1 VIRPLVELCVKH
13 RWIVVLGWL
22 ALALLGVRAYTTL
35 PIDAVPDITN
45 VQVQVLTAAPGLS
58 PLEVESMVTRPVE
71 LALAG
76 LPRTQE
82 VRSVSRAGVSAVTV
96 IFNDELG
103 LEEARSF
110 VSQRLPAARAAVL
123 GGGQPQL
130 GPMSTGLGE
139 VFHFTIA
146 WPGHTP
152 AEIRTLLDWE
162 IATSLRTVPGVVEV
176 NGWGGETR
184 QIDVRLRSVDLVRF
198 AVTQKRVEEVLLEGG
213 QSGGGG
219 AIERG
224 GEQAIVRIDG
234 QYRDA
239 AAIAQ
244 QVVETRSG
252 GTPILVRDVATV
264 AEGTAFRLAAAT
276 QDGNGE
282 TVYAM
287 VQMIAGGNA
296 HDVVTRVDERLRE
309 VQSRLPPGAVVTP
322 FYNRA
327 TLVERV
333 LATVKRSL
341 LEGGIVVIGV
351 LLLMLGDLAA
361 GLVVATTIPI
371 AMLGAFSMMNLLGI
385 TGNLMSLGAIDFG
398 LVVDGAVVVVEG
410 ALAAMAAQRIAADR
424 ALVHEA
430 RAVGQPI
437 AFGVFIVG
445 LVYVPILLLEG
456 VEGKMFRPMA
466 LTVLFA
472 LGTALVL
479 TFTLVPALASL
490 LLRKIHD
497 REPWL
502 VRQLRRAYEP
512 ALERSLAHPRV
523 AGLFAAALI
532 AIGVIVGSQRG
543 VEFVPRLEE
552 GDLVV
557 QVTRPPSVS
566 LQEAIRGTTAVE
578 KALGTFPEVLR
589 VVSRTGSPD
598 VATDIMGV
606 EQSDVFVMLKP
617 RSEWVTASDRE
628 GLVAKLDEAVRRA
641 LPGTGF
647 SFTQPIEMRTQ
658 ELLGGMKS
666 DVGIKIYGDDL
677 RALERLASAVVRE
690 VSSIQGAAD
699 VRMEQTSGLP
709 LITVRPD
716 PWKGARAGASVADVR
731 AAVEAV
737 RAGRKVGVLVEGERR
752 FDVRVLGD
760 LGPTDE
766 LGQLTV
772 VLGGGR
778 AIPLGDLAEISAEQ
792 GPAVI
797 GRENA
802 RRRTLVETNVR
813 GRDLSSFVAELQGRL
828 DGLQKPAGTYIR
840 VSGQYEHLVHAAKR
854 FAVIL
859 PVTIA
864 VIFGLLYVSF
874 GSVRPAAVILLN
886 VPVATSG
893 GVIALAARGLPLS
906 IAAAV
911 GVVALF
917 GVATLNGTVLLS
929 AAREHERRGS
939 SPVEAV
945 RRASRER
952 FRPVL
957 TTAFVAS
964 VGFLPMAL
972 ARGAGAEVQRPLA
985 TVVIGGL
992 ITATILTLG
1001 LLPSIYAL
1009 VAGGRRTPAPQEAT
1023 ATRRPSAADGGRTS

>member
-1 VIRPLVELCVKH
+1 VILPIVSACVRH
-13 RWIVVLGWL
+13 RWIVVLTWLVL
-22 ALALLGVRAYTTL
+22 ALVGARAYVTL
-35 PIDAVPDITN
+35 PVDAVPDITN
-45 VQVQVLTAAPGLS
+45 VQVQVLTTAPGLS

-76 LPRTQE
+76 LPHTQE

-96 IFNDELG
+96 IFDDDLA
-103 LEEARSF
+103 LEEARTF

-123 GGGQPQL
+123 GGGQPEL

-162 IATSLRTVPGVVEV
+162 IAYSLRTVAGVVEV
-176 NGWGGETR
+176 NGWGGDTR
-184 QIDVRLRSVDLVRF
+184 QVEVRLRAADLVRF
-198 AVTQKRVEEVLLEGG
+198 GLSQKQVEETLLEGG

-234 QYRDA
+234 QYRTVD
-239 AAIAQ
+239 AIAQ
-244 QVVETRSG
+244 QVVATREG
-252 GTPILVRDVATV
+252 GTPVLVKDVATV
-264 AEGTAFRLAAAT
+264 GEGAAFRLAAAT

-282 TVYAM
+282 TVYGM

-296 HDVVTRVDERLRE
+296 HEVVARVDERLRE
-309 VQSRLPPGAVVTP
+309 IQARLPPGAKVTP
-322 FYNRA
+322 FYDRA
-327 TLVERV
+327 TLVDRV
-333 LATVKRSL
+333 LSTVKRSL
-341 LEGGIVVIGV
+341 LEGGAVVIVV

-371 AMLGAFSMMNLLGI
+371 AMLGAFALMHVFGI

-410 ALAAMAAQRIAADR
+410 ALAAMAVQRVTADK

-466 LTVLFA
+466 FTVLFA
-472 LGTALVL
+472 LATALVL
-479 TFTLVPALASL
+479 TFTWVPAIASMA
-490 LLRKIHD
+490 LRKLHD
-497 REPWL
+497 REPWV

-512 ALERSLAHPRV
+512 ILERSLAHPRI
-523 AGLFAAALI
+523 AAAIAMVLI
-532 AIGVIVGSQRG
+532 AAGIVAGSQRG
-543 VEFVPRLEE
+543 IEFVPRLEE

-566 LQEAIRGTTAVE
+566 LAEAVRGTTAVE
-578 KALGTFPEVLR
+578 KTLRSFPEVR
-589 VVSRTGSPD
+589 QVVSRTGSPD

-606 EQSDVFVMLKP
+606 EQSDIFVMLKP
-617 RSEWVTASDRE
+617 QHEWVTAHDRE
-628 GLVAKLDEAVRRA
+628 GLVAKLDDALRRA

-666 DVGIKIYGDDL
+666 DVGVKVFGDDL
-677 RALERLASAVVRE
+677 VTLRRVASAVARE
-690 VSSIQGAAD
+690 VSTIEGAAD
-699 VRMEQTSGLP
+699 VRMEQSSGLP
-709 LITVRPD
+709 LATVRPD
-716 PWKGARAGASVADVR
+716 PWKASRVGASVADVR
-731 AAVEAV
+731 RAVEAV
-737 RAGRKVGVLVEGERR
+737 RAGRSVGTLVEGERR
-752 FDVRVLGD
+752 FDVRVLS
-760 LGPTDE
+760 E
-766 LGQLTV
+766 LGANDDLSRLTV
-772 VLGGGR
+772 VLEGGR
-778 AIPLGDLAEISAEQ
+778 AFPLGDVAEIADEQ
-792 GPAVI
+792 GPAII

-802 RRRTLVETNVR
+802 RRRILVEANVR
-813 GRDLSSFVAELQGRL
+813 GRDLGSFVTELQRRL
-828 DGLQKPAGTYIR
+828 DRIEKPAGTYVR

-854 FAVIL
+854 FAIIVPL
-859 PVTIA
+859 TIA
-864 VIFGLLYVSF
+864 VIFGLLYLSF
-874 GSVRPAAVILLN
+874 GSARPAAVILLN

-893 GVIALAARGLPLS
+893 GVLALAARGLPLS

-911 GVVALF
+911 GMIALF

-929 AAREHERRGS
+929 AAREHERQGR
-939 SPVEAV
+939 PPLEAA
-945 RRASRER
+945 RLAARER

-972 ARGAGAEVQRPLA
+972 ASGAGGEVQRPLA

-992 ITATILTLG
+992 VTATVLTLG
-1001 LLPSIYAL
+1001 LLPSVYARIARGQSEA
-1009 VAGGRRTPAPQEAT
+1009 VA
-1023 ATRRPSAADGGRTS
+1023 PS

>member
-1 VIRPLVELCVKH
+1 MIFPLVRACVRH
-13 RWIVVLGWL
+13 RWIVVLTWLVL
-22 ALALLGVRAYTTL
+22 ALVGARAYAIL
-35 PIDAVPDITN
+35 PVDAVPDVTN
-45 VQVQVLTAAPGLS
+45 VQVQVLTTAPGLS

-76 LPRTQE
+76 LPHTQE
-82 VRSVSRAGVSAVTV
+82 VRSISRAGVSAVTV
-96 IFNDELG
+96 IFHDELA
-103 LEEARSF
+103 LEEARTY

-123 GGGQPQL
+123 GGGQPEL

-162 IATSLRTVPGVVEV
+162 IAYSLRTVPGVVEV
-176 NGWGGETR
+176 NGWGGDTR
-184 QIDVRLRSVDLVRF
+184 QVDVRLRSADLVRF
-198 AVTQKRVEEVLLEGG
+198 GLAQKQVEEALLEGG

-234 QYRDA
+234 QYRTVD
-239 AAIAQ
+239 AIAQ
-244 QVVETRSG
+244 QVVATREG
-252 GTPILVRDVATV
+252 GTPVLVRDVATV
-264 AEGTAFRLAAAT
+264 REGTAFRLAAAT
-276 QDGNGE
+276 QDGDGE
-282 TVYAM
+282 TVYGM

-296 HDVVTRVDERLRE
+296 HEVVARVNERLRE
-309 VQSRLPPGAVVTP
+309 IQARLPAGAKVTP
-322 FYNRA
+322 FYDRA
-327 TLVERV
+327 TLVDRV
-333 LATVKRSL
+333 LSTVKRSL
-341 LEGGIVVIGV
+341 LEGGAVVIVV
-351 LLLMLGDLAA
+351 LFLMLGDLAA

-371 AMLGAFSMMNLLGI
+371 AMLGAFALMNAFGI

-410 ALAAMAAQRIAADR
+410 ALAAMAVQRVSADK

-466 LTVLFA
+466 FTVLFA
-472 LGTALVL
+472 LATALVL
-479 TFTLVPALASL
+479 TFTWVPAIASMA
-490 LLRKIHD
+490 LRKLHD
-497 REPWL
+497 KEPWV
-502 VRQLRRAYEP
+502 VRQLRRGYEP
-512 ALERSLAHPRV
+512 ILERSLGHPRI
-523 AGLFAAALI
+523 AAAIAVVLI
-532 AIGVIVGSQRG
+532 AVGVVVGSQRG

-566 LQEAIRGTTAVE
+566 LAEAVRGTTAVE
-578 KALGTFPEVLR
+578 KTLRSFPEVR
-589 VVSRTGSPD
+589 HVVSRTGSPD

-617 RSEWVTASDRE
+617 KSEWVSAHDRE
-628 GLVAKLDEAVRRA
+628 GLVAKLDDALRRA

-666 DVGIKIYGDDL
+666 DVGIKVFGDDL
-677 RALERLASAVVRE
+677 VTLRRVASAVARE
-690 VSSIQGAAD
+690 VSMIDGAAD
-699 VRMEQTSGLP
+699 VRMEQSSGLP
-709 LITVRPD
+709 LATVRPD
-716 PWKGARAGASVADVR
+716 PWKAARVGASVADVR
-731 AAVEAV
+731 RAVEAV
-737 RAGRKVGVLVEGERR
+737 RAGRSVGKLVEGERR
-752 FDVRVLGD
+752 FDVRVLSE
-760 LGPTDE
+760 LGPNED
-766 LGQLTV
+766 LSHLTV
-772 VLGGGR
+772 VLEGGR
-778 AIPLGDLAEISAEQ
+778 AFPLTDVAETADEQ
-792 GPAVI
+792 GPAII

-802 RRRTLVETNVR
+802 RRRILVETNVR
-813 GRDLSSFVAELQGRL
+813 GRDLGSFVTELQRRL
-828 DGLQKPAGTYIR
+828 DRIEKPAGMYTR
-840 VSGQYEHLVHAAKR
+840 VSGQYENLVHAAKR
-854 FAVIL
+854 FAVIVPL
-859 PVTIA
+859 TIA
-864 VIFGLLYVSF
+864 VIFGLLYLSF
-874 GSVRPAAVILLN
+874 GSARPAAVILLN

-893 GVIALAARGLPLS
+893 GVLALAARGLPLS

-911 GVVALF
+911 GMIALF

-929 AAREHERRGS
+929 AAREHERQGR
-939 SPVEAV
+939 PPLEAA
-945 RRASRER
+945 RLAARER

-972 ARGAGAEVQRPLA
+972 ATGAGGEVQRPLA

-992 ITATILTLG
+992 VTATVLTLG
-1001 LLPSIYAL
+1001 LLPSVYAR
-1009 VAGGRRTPAPQEAT
+1009 VAR
-1023 ATRRPSAADGGRTS
+1023 